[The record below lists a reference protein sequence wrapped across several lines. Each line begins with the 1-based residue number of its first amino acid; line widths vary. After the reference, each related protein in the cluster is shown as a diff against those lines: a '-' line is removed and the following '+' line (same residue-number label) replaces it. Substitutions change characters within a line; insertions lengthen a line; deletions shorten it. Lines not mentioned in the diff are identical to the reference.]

1 MEPDTDGV
9 TVLEPDT
16 EVEGLADAAGDLE
29 AVVDADVVPV
39 AEDDAVVDFE
49 GVAVVDFEGVAETDA
64 LTLVL
69 YDVDDVPEHG
79 DIVAGADL
87 VGVAVAV
94 VVVDDDEEP
103 LRTPLLEGV
112 TLYEADALFVT
123 ETEGVTDA
131 IGVMEGSGWLDF
143 DLVAEAVVVT
153 LVDGLAEMAAGAE
166 REAVGVTLYV
176 DEGVTL

>member
-1 MEPDTDGV
+1 MPDTDGV

-29 AVVDADVVPV
+29 AVVDADADVVPV
-39 AEDDAVVDFE
+39 DEDDAAVDFE
-49 GVAVVDFEGVAETDA
+49 GVAVVDFETDA

-94 VVVDDDEEP
+94 VVVDDDEDP

-112 TLYEADALFVT
+112 TLYDADALFVT
-123 ETEGVTDA
+123 E
-131 IGVMEGSGWLDF
+131 
-143 DLVAEAVVVT
+143 
-153 LVDGLAEMAAGAE
+153 
-166 REAVGVTLYV
+166 R
-176 DEGVTL
+176 

>member
-1 MEPDTDGV
+1 MPDTDGV

-29 AVVDADVVPV
+29 AVVDADADVVPV
-39 AEDDAVVDFE
+39 DEDDAAVDFE
-49 GVAVVDFEGVAETDA
+49 GVAVLDFETDA

-94 VVVDDDEEP
+94 VVVDDDEDP

-112 TLYEADALFVT
+112 TLYDADALFVT

-143 DLVAEAVVVT
+143 DLVAEAVVVA
-153 LVDGLAEMAAGAE
+153 LVDELAEMAAGAE